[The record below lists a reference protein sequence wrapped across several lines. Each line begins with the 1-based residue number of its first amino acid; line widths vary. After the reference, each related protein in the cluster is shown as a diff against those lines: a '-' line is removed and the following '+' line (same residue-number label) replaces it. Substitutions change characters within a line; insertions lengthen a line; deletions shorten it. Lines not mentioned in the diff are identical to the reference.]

1 MRPSIDRKK
10 KKSINEKRNGIAFL
24 LGIATLNYIDT
35 RLKGADEKT
44 AKARH
49 EKEIDMLIK
58 QYERLL
64 KEIENETRDQSE
76 TN

>member
-10 KKSINEKRNGIAFL
+10 KKSINDKRNGIAFL

-35 RLKGADEKT
+35 RLRGADEKT

-64 KEIENETRDQSE
+64 NEVGIESKKD
-76 TN
+76 